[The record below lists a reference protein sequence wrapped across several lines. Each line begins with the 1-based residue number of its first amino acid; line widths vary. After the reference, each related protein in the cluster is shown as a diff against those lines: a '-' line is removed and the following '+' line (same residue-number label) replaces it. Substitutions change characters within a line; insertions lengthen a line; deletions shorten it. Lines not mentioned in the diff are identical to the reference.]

1 RRWQQRGGH
10 FRRLC
15 RHGRKARR
23 CRGGRRFRCLE
34 RRDRRTAWLPVPV
47 PPGRTRTDQGGAL
60 DRGRAGLPGRRP
72 RARVPAGSGTRPVCH
87 GRRRGSDR
95 GRRPASS
102 GGGHTARNRV
112 GARPGVGD
120 PRRRHRG
127 PAQRLD
133 RTRHALRA
141 RRQGRHHPH
150 DGGGAVTKLLM
161 PYITAGVRPN
171 WTTYLTA
178 FEDAG
183 ADLIEVGLPFS
194 DPTVDGPT
202 IQEASDAALT
212 RGATPAS
219 VLAELAA
226 IRVSVPL
233 IASTYANIAL
243 RPGFADALR
252 AAGVTGLIVP
262 DLPLE
267 ELAGLSAPGIE
278 VSLLASPATP
288 DERLAEI
295 GRRSQGFVYA
305 VSVMGT
311 TGERDRLAPSAAA
324 LAARVKKV
332 TGLPVLLGFGIS
344 TPEQAA
350 EAAAVADGVIVGAA
364 IMRRILNGDSPAEVG
379 LFVASL
385 RAALSGAIAVR

>member
-1 RRWQQRGGH
+1 M
-10 FRRLC
+10 
-15 RHGRKARR
+15 
-23 CRGGRRFRCLE
+23 
-34 RRDRRTAWLPVPV
+34 
-47 PPGRTRTDQGGAL
+47 
-60 DRGRAGLPGRRP
+60 
-72 RARVPAGSGTRPVCH
+72 
-87 GRRRGSDR
+87 
-95 GRRPASS
+95 
-102 GGGHTARNRV
+102 
-112 GARPGVGD
+112 
-120 PRRRHRG
+120 
-127 PAQRLD
+127 
-133 RTRHALRA
+133 
-141 RRQGRHHPH
+141 
-150 DGGGAVTKLLM
+150 TKLLM
-161 PYITAGVRPN
+161 PYITAGVAPN
-171 WTTYLTA
+171 WATYLTA

-212 RGATPAS
+212 RGVTPAS
-219 VLAELAA
+219 VLAELATV
-226 IRVSVPL
+226 RVSIPL

-262 DLPLE
+262 DLPLD
-267 ELAGLSAPGIE
+267 ELAGLSVPGIE

-288 DERLAEI
+288 DDRLAEI
-295 GRRSQGFVYA
+295 GHRSQGFVYA

-324 LAARVKKV
+324 LAARVKQV
-332 TGLPVLLGFGIS
+332 TDLPVLLGFGIS

-385 RAALSGAIAVR
+385 RDALSWPVAVR